1 MNKSLNWFTT
11 ILSVFIGITVTG
23 QPSQPSNNKS
33 LLWSI
38 TGHNLKKPSYLFGT
52 IHLICVDDYLWT
64 PKMKECL
71 NKSDNVCFE
80 LNLADPTVMAQV
92 ATGLMDSSGKSLED
106 YFTQYQFKLL
116 KKYIND
122 SLGMNI
128 SMFNNMKPIALQSI
142 FSASGLNC
150 TNPTSYE
157 DSIMKTAQKAG
168 KQISGLED
176 PAEQIA
182 ALEKIPIDSV
192 VVQLMDEM
200 QNNQKNDS
208 EYNNLI
214 AAYKSQDLPLLYQL
228 ITTSSEP
235 GDEMGVLLEDRNKK
249 WISRMSN
256 KMNKSSVFFAVGAG
270 HLWGDM
276 GVITLLRKA
285 GYTVKPLK

>member
-1 MNKSLNWFTT
+1 MNKAINWFTT
-11 ILSVFIGITVTG
+11 FLSLFIGINVSG
-23 QPSQPSNNKS
+23 QQVSSASNKS

-38 TGHNLKKPSYLFGT
+38 SGHNLKKPSFLFGT
-52 IHLICVDDYLWT
+52 IHLICIDDYLWT

-80 LNLADPTVMAQV
+80 LNLADPSVMAQV
-92 ATGLMDSSGKSLED
+92 AIGLVDSSGKNLED
-106 YFTQYQFKLL
+106 YFTQDQFKLL

-122 SLGMNI
+122 SLGINI
-128 SMFNNMKPIALQSI
+128 SLFNKMKPIALQSI
-142 FSASGLNC
+142 FSSSGLNC

-157 DSIMKTAQKAG
+157 DSIMKTAQASG

-176 PAEQIA
+176 PEEQIA

-200 QNNQKNDS
+200 QNNQKSDS
-208 EYNNLI
+208 EYNKLI

-235 GDEMGVLLEDRNKK
+235 GDELGVLLEDRNKK

-256 KMNKSSVFFAVGAG
+256 KMNQSSVFFAVGAG
-270 HLWGDM
+270 HLWGDT